1 MATCVIVAMR
11 KRIIEFANVTES
23 EEELDEKERQIGV
36 SEERL
41 EGRLKQAETCS
52 TTITR
57 LENQLLT
64 ARG

>member
-1 MATCVIVAMR
+1 MR